1 MSQGSES
8 AQSPQFEHM
17 FYPALVQTYHAPD
30 TPSRVF
36 HVWVKLDLDGPRAP
50 LPGLVLDWRHTPQ
63 GWQAW
68 VVTVE
73 TYSTGSGQGSMVRQ
87 GWRSVAHLRPAG
99 SAPPERQEWQEWR
112 ARGSVTSSG

>member
-1 MSQGSES
+1 MQTFPRPPG
-8 AQSPQFEHM
+8 A
-17 FYPALVQTYHAPD
+17 PA
-30 TPSRVF
+30 RVF

-50 LPGLVLDWRHTPQ
+50 LPGLVLDWRHTDD

-73 TYSTGSGQGSMVRQ
+73 AYSTGSGEATIVRQ

-99 SAPPERQEWQEWR
+99 SAPPDRQEWLGR
-112 ARGSVTSSG
+112 VISPG

>member
-1 MSQGSES
+1 MQTFHRPPG
-8 AQSPQFEHM
+8 A
-17 FYPALVQTYHAPD
+17 PA
-30 TPSRVF
+30 RVF

-50 LPGLVLDWRHTPQ
+50 LPGLVLDWRHTEG

-73 TYSTGSGQGSMVRQ
+73 AYSTGSGEATVVRQ

-99 SAPPERQEWQEWR
+99 SAPPDRQEWLGR
-112 ARGSVTSSG
+112 VISPG